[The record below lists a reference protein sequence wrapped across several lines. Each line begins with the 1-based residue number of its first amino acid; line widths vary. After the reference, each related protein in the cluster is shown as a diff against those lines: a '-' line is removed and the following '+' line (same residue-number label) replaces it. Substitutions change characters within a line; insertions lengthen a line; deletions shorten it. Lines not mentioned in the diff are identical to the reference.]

1 MVSVDGKRL
10 PPEARPAAEVYE
22 RAAAGD
28 DFALTDSIG
37 YLVRDAHR
45 VFLRAMQMRVSNTE
59 ITMGMWFFLRILWQ
73 EEGISQRDLSRRI
86 RMMEPTTVTALRLM
100 ERRGLVYRERDT
112 SDRRRSLVYLTDR
125 GRALRAELL
134 PLAAET
140 NLAAI
145 AGLNSGEILNLRRM
159 LTAVIANLDRDVAS
173 RGADPGLVEDD
184 IADHG
189 P

>member
-1 MVSVDGKRL
+1 MVSIDGKRL

-45 VFLRAMQMRVSNTE
+45 VFLRAMQMRVSDTE
-59 ITMGMWFFLRILWQ
+59 ITMG
-73 EEGISQRDLSRRI
+73 
-86 RMMEPTTVTALRLM
+86 MMEPTTVTALRLM

-140 NLAAI
+140 NLVAI

-184 IADHG
+184 IADHD